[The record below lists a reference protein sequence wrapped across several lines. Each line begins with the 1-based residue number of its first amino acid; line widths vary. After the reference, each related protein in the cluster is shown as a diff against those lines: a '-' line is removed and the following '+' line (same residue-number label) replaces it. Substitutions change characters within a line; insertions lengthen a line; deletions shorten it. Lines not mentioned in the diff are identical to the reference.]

1 VTGAPFAQRD
11 GPWAVHA
18 LSRQMI
24 YREAAA
30 GKRGLSLFAMATASD
45 RKTET
50 FRFFYAGAFY
60 QGTFAHRDADFVS
73 LLFAHGTDNSRLT
86 RFQEDRNRVA
96 PGSVGIQTHESVV
109 EVRRGLRLCREW

>member
-11 GPWAVHA
+11 GRWAVYA
-18 LSRQMI
+18 LATQMI
-24 YREAAA
+24 YRDAAA

-50 FRFFYAGAFY
+50 FRFFYAGTFY

-73 LLFAHGTDNSRLT
+73 LLFAHGTYNSRLT
-86 RFQEDRNRVA
+86 RVEDEFVLRA
-96 PGSVGIQTHESVV
+96 LLQTW
-109 EVRRGLRLCREW
+109 RLT